1 MSTEVMIASD
11 NDISDL
17 GPVRKMSTSFLDD
30 FKKCIAGFDTNEN
43 DFVPDTVEYREKTN
57 GFISITK
64 NGKGASG
71 RLESKLKDM
80 AKDRV
85 MLRGVTKNEN
95 DSMVEVKR
103 YNILDGTVTK
113 HQEVR
118 GEESQSQ
125 KSEPEDTPHSNES
138 NPKGDFLRS
147 LLCGSNKGENGEAE
161 NDSQAF
167 YPCKV
172 CKNSFISK
180 SSLRKHICATRIDEN
195 GVVEGTVKTEGQEV
209 KETAQDEM
217 DVYYNEPKSH
227 ADAIHQYA
235 SAANDSQFSIP
246 PPNAYIVDGQLHLLR
261 ANANNESDQI
271 DQGGIAGGVVGGIP
285 GGIAVVDG
293 ILEPGERPFT
303 CKVCNMNFK
312 HSSHLMRH
320 RATHTNERPYA
331 CNECPAAFRRKCHL
345 KRHWQRI
352 HSGEKPFKCGVCG
365 KSFSDRDHQRQHE
378 TIHGPETYPCIAC
391 RYVYPTEMHLVK
403 HLADNPDCRAIV
415 SKGSA
420 DGAPRRKRRKDGNK
434 LTSYKCGMCGES
446 FKKLRQIQTHQRVR
460 HHDAFEKKYKC
471 NLCNKGFDLI
481 SDLTHHRNTHLTK
494 EARATN
500 GNHPS
505 TSSPDGPPQNKEK
518 LMEMLQQL
526 EKRIQQQQQQVKK
539 IENQQEQIVQEG
551 YPVIGSPPTTHPL
564 NFADLPIMSER
575 EFSHVHYL
583 LRKDSPSPPPPLY
596 HQHRESMAAIWM
608 KHPRLREYFAERNQN
623 TSALMPSTP
632 SEAVRENSQ
641 NGKREG
647 EPEQHPLR
655 ENEEPNSQNCMIGL
669 LPNNRHTCEQCGISF
684 LLYSEFRIH
693 RKRHE
698 RAQLAYSKSSKDDQN
713 PSLSMLETNPN
724 ADRSLCRECCS
735 ENGDSN
741 HRHCQ
746 LKAEGND
753 AHSEHNSEQSAKDPT
768 IRPTCRHCDIIMVE
782 LTKEREVNAGLKA
795 EINQLREALSQLIK
809 RE

>member
-1 MSTEVMIASD
+1 MSAEVIISPD
-11 NDISDL
+11 NDINDL

-30 FKKCIAGFDTNEN
+30 FRKCIAGFDTNEN
-43 DFVPDTVEYREKTN
+43 DFVPDTVEYRDKTSN
-57 GFISITK
+57 GCVSITK

-85 MLRGVTKNEN
+85 MLMGVTKKDSNE
-95 DSMVEVKR
+95 SLVEVKR
-103 YNILDGTVTK
+103 YNILDGTVTR

-118 GEESQSQ
+118 GLESQ
-125 KSEPEDTPHSNES
+125 KTNCEDVHSNES
-138 NPKGDFLRS
+138 NPNGDFLRS
-147 LLCGSNKGENGEAE
+147 LLCGNNKGETGEGENG
-161 NDSQAF
+161 SQVF

-172 CKNSFISK
+172 CKNKFISK
-180 SSLRKHICATRIDEN
+180 SSLRKHICATRVDEN
-195 GVVEGTVKTEGQEV
+195 GVVEGVVKIE
-209 KETAQDEM
+209 KQDGNDDVPDQM
-217 DVYYNEPKSH
+217 DVYYDEPKSH
-227 ADAIHQYA
+227 ADAVHQYA

-261 ANANNESDQI
+261 ANANHENDQI
-271 DQGGIAGGVVGGIP
+271 EDQ

-494 EARATN
+494 EARANN
-500 GNHPS
+500 GNPS
-505 TSSPDGPPQNKEK
+505 TSSPDGTPQNKEK

-551 YPVIGSPPTTHPL
+551 YPGMVSPRANHPL
-564 NFADLPIMSER
+564 SFADMPIMSER

-596 HQHRESMAAIWM
+596 QQHKESMAAIWM
-608 KHPRLREYFAERNQN
+608 KHPRLREYFAERNQK
-623 TSALMPSTP
+623 TPGLMPSP
-632 SEAVRENSQ
+632 PNNDSFRDNAP
-641 NGKREG
+641 NGKRDGEG
-647 EPEQHPLR
+647 EPHPLAD
-655 ENEEPNSQNCMIGL
+655 NEEPTGKNCMVGL
-669 LPNNRHTCEQCGISF
+669 LPNNRHTCDQCGISF

-698 RAQLAYSKSSKDDQN
+698 RAQLAYSKSSKEDQ
-713 PSLSMLETNPN
+713 STGLSMLETNPN

-735 ENGDSN
+735 ENGDTN

-746 LKAEGND
+746 MLKAEGND
-753 AHSEHNSEQSAKDPT
+753 ANVDHNTEHSSNDSVVH
-768 IRPTCRHCDIIMVE
+768 PTCRHCDIIMVE